1 MAVLVLSEAGAEATA
16 RLISAAEKLGAA
28 EKPGGPV
35 EVVSAGDDATP
46 EAVAAALARRV
57 RAGGHGAV
65 VGGMSRL
72 ARAALTRLA
81 GLLDVMPVVDVVA
94 IEAPDTFVRPMHA
107 GNVLAR
113 VRSTDE
119 VRVVLARAAAFAPA
133 EMAQMEIAPLELA
146 ESDML
151 GVEVLG
157 DERHDG
163 EHPPLG
169 SARVVVGFGHGA
181 AGEEARR
188 LMEELARKLNAAIG
202 ATRMVVDAGLAPNDW
217 QVGQTGQAIAPKLYL
232 AFGISGAQQHVAG
245 IHDAEIVVAVNTDA
259 QAPIFRHADY
269 GLVMDAEQALRELL
283 EKL

>member
-1 MAVLVLSEAGAEATA
+1 
-16 RLISAAEKLGAA
+16 
-28 EKPGGPV
+28 V

-57 RAGGHGAV
+57 REGRHAAV

-113 VRSTDE
+113 VQSADD
-119 VRVVLARAAAFAPA
+119 VKVLLVRAAAFEPVEAA

-163 EHPPLG
+163 EHPPLD

-181 AGEEARR
+181 SGEQARK
-188 LMEELARKLNAAIG
+188 LVEELARKLNAAIG

-217 QVGQTGQAIAPKLYL
+217 QVGQTGQTIAPKLYL

-245 IHDAEIVVAVNTDA
+245 IRDAEIVVAVNTDRE
-259 QAPIFRHADY
+259 APIFRHADH